1 MAKYNY
7 TAGQTWPAGQS
18 FTPVAYVFKYSI
30 QAIVVHGKTKPL
42 DVAVSFPASLN
53 MTHWTFKQAHVGA
66 QTERTKSS
74 ASVQITP
81 QWTTARIETVVWAWL
96 RREGQAVYSVPA
108 SRLLADSV
116 YALTGTWK
124 PPTQPRSLWG
134 NSPVAPRAPAPAGGR
149 EPRAQA
155 SPCPRSEH
163 GGARHQS
170 NDLTH
175 RPNESLRVNSTAAWT
190 PTLRSPSSTSRDD
203 TKLYPWKEGVAKAFL
218 RSASVTKQAVF
229 GSNVG

>member
-1 MAKYNY
+1 M
-7 TAGQTWPAGQS
+7 
-18 FTPVAYVFKYSI
+18 
-30 QAIVVHGKTKPL
+30 
-42 DVAVSFPASLN
+42 
-53 MTHWTFKQAHVGA
+53 
-66 QTERTKSS
+66 
-74 ASVQITP
+74 TP
-81 QWTTARIETVVWAWL
+81 QWTTARIETVMWAWL

-134 NSPVAPRAPAPAGGR
+134 NSPVAPRAPAPAGGQ

-163 GGARHQS
+163 GGARHTADTNQMVWWWIVG
-170 NDLTH
+170 
-175 RPNESLRVNSTAAWT
+175 VNSTAAWA

-218 RSASVTKQAVF
+218 RSASVTKQAVLVAMLVKKNIF
-229 GSNVG
+229 F